1 MIRRPPRTTRTD
13 TLFPYTTRLRS
24 ALAGYPGR
32 RARDRGPEPGRRA
45 RGPED
50 AARPR
55 SRLVRLPAILRELR
69 RALDLRRLG
78 RSHDLGAARRDAGDR
93 SRPARRGARC
103 PAGRPRRRRP
113 GLVRA
118 RAAAPGP

>member
-1 MIRRPPRTTRTD
+1 MEYWSVCPAPTTAEPPRGACGPDDDKELVHANLHR
-13 TLFPYTTRLRS
+13 PG

-69 RALDLRRLG
+69 RALDLRDRKSTRLNS
-78 RSHDLGAARRDAGDR
+78 SH
-93 SRPARRGARC
+93 
-103 PAGRPRRRRP
+103 
-113 GLVRA
+113 
-118 RAAAPGP
+118 